1 METTKSFGQ
10 RLRGAAGYAWRE
22 GTVYIVLVFLIVMF
36 TFINPRFFS
45 AKNIYNLI
53 TESSHYIIAGMG
65 ISFVMIGGGID
76 LSVGY
81 EMAMVSTTSFM
92 LMSRIVEAN
101 GGVCP
106 WWGIALIFVWGIV
119 LGFLMGTLNGVICA
133 KLKLFPLI
141 VTMATSE
148 VFKGLCLQITQS
160 RTYSGLPANFRYLY
174 TVKFLGLPIDV
185 YLALLCIIATWF
197 VLNKTHFGR
206 DVLAVGGNRECARL
220 SGIKADFIQ
229 IMTFSITGA
238 VFALAA
244 LDMMAHQ
251 NMTSATTG
259 PGTEFTCLTAAIIG
273 GISFMGGKGNVVGLV
288 AGIFVMQIITNG
300 MQLAGWGAYLQYAV
314 KGIILLAAI
323 SFDAI
328 KNRPRPVVRV
338 HNDTDKKDL
347 KPEAETAQ

>member
-1 METTKSFGQ
+1 MKNETRNFGEQ
-10 RLRGAAGYAWRE
+10 VRGALSYAWRE
-22 GTVYIVLVFLIVMF
+22 GTVYIILVALIILFSIMNPIFF
-36 TFINPRFFS
+36 TWDNFR
-45 AKNIYNLI
+45 NLI
-53 TESSHYIIAGMG
+53 SESSYYVIAGMG
-65 ISFVMIGGGID
+65 IAFVMIGGGID

-81 EMAMVSTTSFM
+81 EMAMVSTTSF
-92 LMSRIVEAN
+92 LMIQRMVGA
-101 GGVCP
+101 GGEFTMVHFLIIIL
-106 WWGIALIFVWGIV
+106 WGLF
-119 LGFLMGTLNGVICA
+119 LGFVMGLLNGVIVT

-148 VFKGLCLQITQS
+148 VFKGICLTITS
-160 RTYSGLPANFRYLY
+160 SKSYSGLPDLFRMVY
-174 TVKFLGLPIDV
+174 TKRVFDLPIDV
-185 YLALLCIIATWF
+185 YMAFVIVLITWF

-220 SGIKADFIQ
+220 SGIKADMVQ
-229 IMTFSITGA
+229 TLTYAITGA

-251 NMTSATTG
+251 NMTSATSG

-300 MQLAGWGAYLQYAV
+300 MQLAGLGAYMQYAV

-338 HNDTDKKDL
+338 HKEMGK
-347 KPEAETAQ
+347 EAEKEAAAL

>member
-1 METTKSFGQ
+1 MNRSKSFTQ
-10 RLRGAAGYAWRE
+10 RLKGAADYAWRE
-22 GTVYIVLVFLIVMF
+22 GTVYIILAFLVLMF
-36 TFINPRFFS
+36 TIINPRFFS
-45 AKNIYNLI
+45 SRNIYNLI
-53 TESSHYIIAGMG
+53 SESSFYVIAGMG

-92 LMSRIVEAN
+92 LMNSFVTAN
-101 GGVCP
+101 GGECP
-106 WWGIALIFVWGIV
+106 WWFILVIFAWGIF
-119 LGFLMGTLNGVICA
+119 LGFVMGAINGLIVT

-148 VFKGLCLQITQS
+148 VFKGICLSITNS
-160 RTYSGLPANFRYLY
+160 KTYSGLPANFRVLY
-174 TVKFLGLPIDV
+174 TYKILGLPLDV
-185 YLALLCIIATWF
+185 YVALLCVVITWF

-220 SGIKADFIQ
+220 SGIKSDLIQ
-229 IMTFSITGA
+229 GLTFAITGGI
-238 VFALAA
+238 FGLAA

-273 GISFMGGKGNVVGLV
+273 GVSMAGGKGNVVGLV
-288 AGIFVMQIITNG
+288 AGIFVMQIISNG

-314 KGIILLAAI
+314 KGIILIAAI

-338 HNDTDKKDL
+338 HNE
-347 KPEAETAQ
+347 KPSEENKETEA